1 MIFWRQTLV
10 YRDCFVYNKV
20 VWCVRLKN
28 GSCSIKEKVKKY
40 FIKIGGNT
48 CGLFKHNES
57 KSKGRQEGNRSA
69 EAYEKR
75 NLEAAAECLKEELA
89 DIILIGKKDKIMEA
103 AGSFDVS
110 KAIFVDPETYDRMD
124 EMVAGLAE
132 ARKSKGMTLEEARKI
147 LMDDSL
153 FVAVMLVKMGVADGM
168 VSGAIHST
176 ADTLRPAL
184 QILKT
189 APGTELVSSF
199 FIMVTKTPQYGDDG
213 ILLFADCALN
223 QNPNPAELAC
233 IAGDSAKSYNAF
245 IGKEARV
252 AMLSHSTMGSAKHAD
267 VTKVVDAV
275 KIAKEKYPDL
285 KLDGE
290 IQLDAAIVKEVGE
303 LKAPNSTVAGKANV
317 LVFPDIDAGNIGYK
331 LVQRFGNAEAF
342 GPILQGIA
350 KPVNDLSRGCSANDI
365 VAVVA
370 LTSVQ
375 AQVMANK

>member
-1 MIFWRQTLV
+1 MDFLSTMQAKAKA
-10 YRDCFVYNKV
+10 DKKV
-20 VWCVRLKN
+20 IVLP
-28 GSCSIKEKVKKY
+28 
-40 FIKIGGNT
+40 
-48 CGLFKHNES
+48 ES
-57 KSKGRQEGNRSA
+57 
-69 EAYEKR
+69 YEKR

>member
-1 MIFWRQTLV
+1 MDFLSTMKAKAKP
-10 YRDCFVYNKV
+10 DKKV
-20 VWCVRLKN
+20 IVLP
-28 GSCSIKEKVKKY
+28 
-40 FIKIGGNT
+40 
-48 CGLFKHNES
+48 ES
-57 KSKGRQEGNRSA
+57 
-69 EAYEKR
+69 YEKR

>member
-1 MIFWRQTLV
+1 MDFLSTMKAKAKA
-10 YRDCFVYNKV
+10 DKKV
-20 VWCVRLKN
+20 IVLP
-28 GSCSIKEKVKKY
+28 
-40 FIKIGGNT
+40 
-48 CGLFKHNES
+48 ES
-57 KSKGRQEGNRSA
+57 
-69 EAYEKR
+69 YEKR

-342 GPILQGIA
+342 GPILQGLA

>member
-1 MIFWRQTLV
+1 MDFLSTMKAKAKA
-10 YRDCFVYNKV
+10 DKKV
-20 VWCVRLKN
+20 IVLP
-28 GSCSIKEKVKKY
+28 
-40 FIKIGGNT
+40 
-48 CGLFKHNES
+48 ES
-57 KSKGRQEGNRSA
+57 
-69 EAYEKR
+69 YEKR

-153 FVAVMLVKMGVADGM
+153 IVAVMLVKMGVADGM

-275 KIAKEKYPDL
+275 KIAKEKYHDL

-290 IQLDAAIVKEVGE
+290 IQLDAAIVMEVGE

-350 KPVNDLSRGCSANDI
+350 KPVNDLSRCCSANEI
-365 VAVVA
+365 LSVVA

>member
-1 MIFWRQTLV
+1 MDFLSTM
-10 YRDCFVYNKV
+10 KA
-20 VWCVRLKN
+20 
-28 GSCSIKEKVKKY
+28 KEKADKKV
-40 FIKIGGNT
+40 IV
-48 CGLFKHNES
+48 LPES
-57 KSKGRQEGNRSA
+57 
-69 EAYEKR
+69 YEKR

>member
-1 MIFWRQTLV
+1 MDFLSTMKAKAKA
-10 YRDCFVYNKV
+10 DKKV
-20 VWCVRLKN
+20 IVLP
-28 GSCSIKEKVKKY
+28 
-40 FIKIGGNT
+40 
-48 CGLFKHNES
+48 ES
-57 KSKGRQEGNRSA
+57 
-69 EAYEKR
+69 YEKR

-89 DIILIGKKDKIMEA
+89 DIVLIGKKDKIMEA

-350 KPVNDLSRGCSANDI
+350 KPVNDLSRGCSWQDI
-365 VAVVA
+365 VGVVA
-370 LTSVQ
+370 LTAVQ
-375 AQVMANK
+375 AQLS

>member
-1 MIFWRQTLV
+1 MDFLSLMKQKAKA
-10 YRDCFVYNKV
+10 DKKV
-20 VWCVRLKN
+20 IALP
-28 GSCSIKEKVKKY
+28 
-40 FIKIGGNT
+40 
-48 CGLFKHNES
+48 ES
-57 KSKGRQEGNRSA
+57 
-69 EAYEKR
+69 YEIR
-75 NLEAAAECLKEELA
+75 NLEAASVCLKEDLA
-89 DIILIGKKDKIMEA
+89 DIVLIGNRDEIIKA

-110 KAIFVDPETYDRMD
+110 KAIFIDPASYEKMD
-124 EMVAGLAE
+124 EMVAGFAE
-132 ARKSKGMTLEEARKI
+132 ARKSKGMTLEEARTI

-184 QILKT
+184 QVLKT

-199 FIMVTKTPQYGDDG
+199 FIMVTQTPQYGDEG

-223 QNPNPAELAC
+223 QNPTPAELAC
-233 IAGDSAKSYNAF
+233 IAGDSAKSYEAF
-245 IGKEARV
+245 VGKEARV

-267 VTKVVDAV
+267 VTKVVEAV
-275 KIAKEKYPDL
+275 AIAKEKYPSM

-290 IQLDAAIVKEVGE
+290 MQLDAAVVKEVGE
-303 LKAPNSTVAGKANV
+303 LKAPSSTVAGKANV

-342 GPILQGIA
+342 GPVLQGIA

-375 AQVMANK
+375 AQVMSK

>member
-1 MIFWRQTLV
+1 MDFLSTMKAKAKA
-10 YRDCFVYNKV
+10 DKKV
-20 VWCVRLKN
+20 IVLP
-28 GSCSIKEKVKKY
+28 
-40 FIKIGGNT
+40 
-48 CGLFKHNES
+48 ES
-57 KSKGRQEGNRSA
+57 
-69 EAYEKR
+69 YEKR

-89 DIILIGKKDKIMEA
+89 DIILIGKKDKIIEA

-285 KLDGE
+285 KMDGE

>member
-1 MIFWRQTLV
+1 MDFLSTMKAKAKA
-10 YRDCFVYNKV
+10 DKKV
-20 VWCVRLKN
+20 IVLP
-28 GSCSIKEKVKKY
+28 
-40 FIKIGGNT
+40 
-48 CGLFKHNES
+48 ES
-57 KSKGRQEGNRSA
+57 
-69 EAYEKR
+69 YEKR

-89 DIILIGKKDKIMEA
+89 DIILIGKKDKIMES

>member
-1 MIFWRQTLV
+1 MDFLSTMKAKAKA
-10 YRDCFVYNKV
+10 DKKV
-20 VWCVRLKN
+20 IVLP
-28 GSCSIKEKVKKY
+28 
-40 FIKIGGNT
+40 
-48 CGLFKHNES
+48 ES
-57 KSKGRQEGNRSA
+57 
-69 EAYEKR
+69 YEKR

-290 IQLDAAIVKEVGE
+290 IQLDAAIVKEAGE

>member
-1 MIFWRQTLV
+1 MDLLSTMKAKAKA
-10 YRDCFVYNKV
+10 DTKV
-20 VWCVRLKN
+20 IVLP
-28 GSCSIKEKVKKY
+28 
-40 FIKIGGNT
+40 
-48 CGLFKHNES
+48 ES
-57 KSKGRQEGNRSA
+57 
-69 EAYEKR
+69 YEKR

-89 DIILIGKKDKIMEA
+89 DIVLIGKKDKIMEA

-252 AMLSHSTMGSAKHAD
+252 AMLSHSTMGSATHAD

-275 KIAKEKYPDL
+275 KIAKEKYPEL

>member
-1 MIFWRQTLV
+1 MDFLSTMKAKAKA
-10 YRDCFVYNKV
+10 DKKV
-20 VWCVRLKN
+20 IVLP
-28 GSCSIKEKVKKY
+28 
-40 FIKIGGNT
+40 
-48 CGLFKHNES
+48 ES
-57 KSKGRQEGNRSA
+57 
-69 EAYEKR
+69 YEKR

-110 KAIFVDPETYDRMD
+110 RAIFVDPETYDRMD

-317 LVFPDIDAGNIGYK
+317 LVFPDIAAGNIGYK

>member
-1 MIFWRQTLV
+1 MDFLSTMKAKAKA
-10 YRDCFVYNKV
+10 DKKV
-20 VWCVRLKN
+20 IVLP
-28 GSCSIKEKVKKY
+28 
-40 FIKIGGNT
+40 
-48 CGLFKHNES
+48 ES
-57 KSKGRQEGNRSA
+57 
-69 EAYEKR
+69 YEKR

-223 QNPNPAELAC
+223 QNPNPVELAC

>member
-1 MIFWRQTLV
+1 MDFLSTMKAKAKA
-10 YRDCFVYNKV
+10 DKKV
-20 VWCVRLKN
+20 IVLP
-28 GSCSIKEKVKKY
+28 
-40 FIKIGGNT
+40 
-48 CGLFKHNES
+48 ES
-57 KSKGRQEGNRSA
+57 
-69 EAYEKR
+69 YEKR

-147 LMDDSL
+147 KMHDYL
-153 FVAVMLVKMGVADGM
+153 FVAVMLVNLGVADGM

>member
-1 MIFWRQTLV
+1 MDFLSTMKAKAKA
-10 YRDCFVYNKV
+10 DKKV
-20 VWCVRLKN
+20 IVLP
-28 GSCSIKEKVKKY
+28 
-40 FIKIGGNT
+40 
-48 CGLFKHNES
+48 ES
-57 KSKGRQEGNRSA
+57 
-69 EAYEKR
+69 YEKR

-275 KIAKEKYPDL
+275 KIAKDKYPDL

>member
-1 MIFWRQTLV
+1 MDFLSTMKAKAKA
-10 YRDCFVYNKV
+10 DKKV
-20 VWCVRLKN
+20 IVLP
-28 GSCSIKEKVKKY
+28 
-40 FIKIGGNT
+40 
-48 CGLFKHNES
+48 ES
-57 KSKGRQEGNRSA
+57 
-69 EAYEKR
+69 YEKR

-275 KIAKEKYPDL
+275 NIAKEKYPDL

>member
-1 MIFWRQTLV
+1 MDFLSTMKAKAKA
-10 YRDCFVYNKV
+10 DKKV
-20 VWCVRLKN
+20 IVLP
-28 GSCSIKEKVKKY
+28 
-40 FIKIGGNT
+40 
-48 CGLFKHNES
+48 ES
-57 KSKGRQEGNRSA
+57 
-69 EAYEKR
+69 YEKR

-89 DIILIGKKDKIMEA
+89 DIVLIGKKDKIMEA

-184 QILKT
+184 QILIT

-252 AMLSHSTMGSAKHAD
+252 AMLSHSTMGSANHAD

-275 KIAKEKYPDL
+275 KIAKEKYPEL

>member
-1 MIFWRQTLV
+1 MDFLSTMKAKAKA
-10 YRDCFVYNKV
+10 DKKV
-20 VWCVRLKN
+20 IVLP
-28 GSCSIKEKVKKY
+28 
-40 FIKIGGNT
+40 
-48 CGLFKHNES
+48 ES
-57 KSKGRQEGNRSA
+57 
-69 EAYEKR
+69 YEKR
-75 NLEAAAECLKEELA
+75 NLEAVAECLKEELA

>member
-1 MIFWRQTLV
+1 MDFLSTMKAKAKA
-10 YRDCFVYNKV
+10 DKKV
-20 VWCVRLKN
+20 IVLP
-28 GSCSIKEKVKKY
+28 
-40 FIKIGGNT
+40 
-48 CGLFKHNES
+48 ES
-57 KSKGRQEGNRSA
+57 
-69 EAYEKR
+69 YEKR

-317 LVFPDIDAGNIGYK
+317 LVFPDIDAGNIGDK

>member
-1 MIFWRQTLV
+1 MDFLSTMKAKAKA
-10 YRDCFVYNKV
+10 DKKV
-20 VWCVRLKN
+20 IVLP
-28 GSCSIKEKVKKY
+28 
-40 FIKIGGNT
+40 
-48 CGLFKHNES
+48 ES
-57 KSKGRQEGNRSA
+57 
-69 EAYEKR
+69 YEKR

-267 VTKVVDAV
+267 VTKGVDAV

>member
-1 MIFWRQTLV
+1 MDFLSTMKAKAKA
-10 YRDCFVYNKV
+10 DKKV
-20 VWCVRLKN
+20 IVLP
-28 GSCSIKEKVKKY
+28 
-40 FIKIGGNT
+40 
-48 CGLFKHNES
+48 ES
-57 KSKGRQEGNRSA
+57 
-69 EAYEKR
+69 YEKR

-132 ARKSKGMTLEEARKI
+132 SRKSKGMTLEEARKI

-342 GPILQGIA
+342 GPTLQGIA

>member
-1 MIFWRQTLV
+1 MDFLSTMKAKAKA
-10 YRDCFVYNKV
+10 DKKV
-20 VWCVRLKN
+20 IVLP
-28 GSCSIKEKVKKY
+28 
-40 FIKIGGNT
+40 
-48 CGLFKHNES
+48 ES
-57 KSKGRQEGNRSA
+57 
-69 EAYEKR
+69 YEKR

-199 FIMVTKTPQYGDDG
+199 FIMVTRTPQYGDDG

-275 KIAKEKYPDL
+275 KIAKEKYPEL

>member
-1 MIFWRQTLV
+1 MAEKKSKIQPFFYLFSLV
-10 YRDCFVYNKV
+10 WVGHFVYNSVDVGNKRKFYNQLGGFTV
-20 VWCVRLKN
+20 DFLALM
-28 GSCSIKEKVKKY
+28 KEKAKANKKV
-40 FIKIGGNT
+40 IV
-48 CGLFKHNES
+48 LPES
-57 KSKGRQEGNRSA
+57 F
-69 EAYEKR
+69 EKR
-75 NLEAAAECLKEELA
+75 NLEAAAECIKDGLA
-89 DIILIGKKDKIMEA
+89 EIVLIGNKEKIMEA
-103 AGSFDVS
+103 ADGFDVS
-110 KAIFVDPETYDRMD
+110 NAIFVDPESYERMD

-132 ARKSKGMTLEEARKI
+132 ARKSKGMTLEEARK
-147 LMDDSL
+147 LLLDDSM
-153 FVAVMLVKMGVADGM
+153 FVGVMLVKMGVADGM

-199 FIMVTKTPQYGDDG
+199 FIMVTKTPEYGDDG

-223 QNPNPAELAC
+223 QNPTPAELAC
-233 IAGDSAKSYNAF
+233 IAGDSAKSYAAF
-245 IGKEARV
+245 VGKEARV

-267 VTKVVDAV
+267 VTKVVEAV
-275 KIAKEKYPDL
+275 KIAKEKYPEI

-303 LKAPNSTVAGKANV
+303 LKAPTSPVAGKANC

-342 GPILQGIA
+342 GPVLQGIA

-370 LTSVQ
+370 MTAVQ
-375 AQVMANK
+375 ADVMGK

>member
-1 MIFWRQTLV
+1 MDFLSTMKAKAKA
-10 YRDCFVYNKV
+10 DKKV
-20 VWCVRLKN
+20 IVLP
-28 GSCSIKEKVKKY
+28 
-40 FIKIGGNT
+40 
-48 CGLFKHNES
+48 ES
-57 KSKGRQEGNRSA
+57 
-69 EAYEKR
+69 YEKR

-303 LKAPNSTVAGKANV
+303 LKAPNSTAAGKANV

>member
-1 MIFWRQTLV
+1 MDFLTLM
-10 YRDCFVYNKV
+10 
-20 VWCVRLKN
+20 
-28 GSCSIKEKVKKY
+28 KEKARADKKV
-40 FIKIGGNT
+40 IV
-48 CGLFKHNES
+48 LPES
-57 KSKGRQEGNRSA
+57 
-69 EAYEKR
+69 YEKR
-75 NLEAAAECLKEELA
+75 NLEAAAVCLQEDLA
-89 DIILIGKKDKIMEA
+89 DIVLIGNKEEIMAE

-110 KAIFVDPETYDRMD
+110 KAIFVDPKAYEKMD
-124 EMVAGLAE
+124 EMVEGLAE
-132 ARKSKGMTLEEARKI
+132 ARKSRGMTREEAKKV
-147 LMDDSL
+147 LLDDAM
-153 FVAVMLVKMGVADGM
+153 FVGVMLVKMGVADGM

-199 FIMVTKTPQYGDDG
+199 FIMVTQTPQYGDDG

-223 QNPNPAELAC
+223 QNPTPAELAC
-233 IAGDSAKSYNAF
+233 IAGDSAKSYEAF
-245 IGKEARV
+245 VGKEARV

-275 KIAKEKYPDL
+275 QIAKEKYPSI

-290 IQLDAAIVKEVGE
+290 IQLDAAIVKDVGE
-303 LKAPNSTVAGKANV
+303 LKAPQSSVAGKANV

-342 GPILQGIA
+342 GPVLQGIA
-350 KPVNDLSRGCSANDI
+350 KPVNDLSRGCSASDI

-370 LTSVQ
+370 LTAVQ
-375 AQVMANK
+375 AQVMEK

>member
-1 MIFWRQTLV
+1 MDFLSTMKAKAKA
-10 YRDCFVYNKV
+10 DKKV
-20 VWCVRLKN
+20 IVLP
-28 GSCSIKEKVKKY
+28 
-40 FIKIGGNT
+40 
-48 CGLFKHNES
+48 ES
-57 KSKGRQEGNRSA
+57 
-69 EAYEKR
+69 YEKR

-233 IAGDSAKSYNAF
+233 IVGDSAKSYNAF

>member
-1 MIFWRQTLV
+1 MDFLSTMKAKAKA
-10 YRDCFVYNKV
+10 DKKV
-20 VWCVRLKN
+20 IVLP
-28 GSCSIKEKVKKY
+28 
-40 FIKIGGNT
+40 
-48 CGLFKHNES
+48 ES
-57 KSKGRQEGNRSA
+57 
-69 EAYEKR
+69 YEKR

-267 VTKVVDAV
+267 VTMVVDAV

>member
-1 MIFWRQTLV
+1 MDFLSTMKAKAKA
-10 YRDCFVYNKV
+10 DKKV
-20 VWCVRLKN
+20 IVLP
-28 GSCSIKEKVKKY
+28 
-40 FIKIGGNT
+40 
-48 CGLFKHNES
+48 ES
-57 KSKGRQEGNRSA
+57 
-69 EAYEKR
+69 YEKR
-75 NLEAAAECLKEELA
+75 NPEAAAECLKEELA

>member
-1 MIFWRQTLV
+1 MDFLSTMKAKAKA
-10 YRDCFVYNKV
+10 DKKV
-20 VWCVRLKN
+20 IVLP
-28 GSCSIKEKVKKY
+28 
-40 FIKIGGNT
+40 
-48 CGLFKHNES
+48 ES
-57 KSKGRQEGNRSA
+57 
-69 EAYEKR
+69 YEKR

-103 AGSFDVS
+103 TGSFDVS

>member
-1 MIFWRQTLV
+1 MDFLSEMKAKAKA
-10 YRDCFVYNKV
+10 DK
-20 VWCVRLKN
+20 
-28 GSCSIKEKVKKY
+28 KEIV
-40 FIKIGGNT
+40 
-48 CGLFKHNES
+48 LPES
-57 KSKGRQEGNRSA
+57 
-69 EAYEKR
+69 YEKR
-75 NLEAAAECLKEELA
+75 NLEAAAECLRDELA
-89 DIILIGKKDKIMEA
+89 DIVLIGNKEKIMEA

-110 KAIFVDPETYDRMD
+110 KAIFVDPENYEKMD
-124 EMVAGLAE
+124 EVVAALAE
-132 ARKSKGMTLEEARKI
+132 ARKSKGMTLEEARK
-147 LMDDSL
+147 LLLDDPL
-153 FVAVMLVKMGVADGM
+153 FMGVMLVKMDIADGM

-199 FIMVTKTPQYGDDG
+199 FIMVTNTPQYGDDG

-223 QNPNPAELAC
+223 QNPNPQELAC
-233 IAGDSAKSYNAF
+233 IAGDSAKSYEAF
-245 IGKEARV
+245 IGKEPRV

-275 KIAKEKYPDL
+275 KIAKEKFPNV

-331 LVQRFGNAEAF
+331 LVQRFGQAEAF

-375 AQVMANK
+375 AQVMGK

>member
-1 MIFWRQTLV
+1 MDFLSTMKAKAKA
-10 YRDCFVYNKV
+10 DKKV
-20 VWCVRLKN
+20 IVLP
-28 GSCSIKEKVKKY
+28 
-40 FIKIGGNT
+40 
-48 CGLFKHNES
+48 ES
-57 KSKGRQEGNRSA
+57 
-69 EAYEKR
+69 YEKR

-89 DIILIGKKDKIMEA
+89 DIILIGKKDKIIEA

-275 KIAKEKYPDL
+275 KIAKGKYPDL

>member
-1 MIFWRQTLV
+1 MDFLSTMKAKAKA
-10 YRDCFVYNKV
+10 DKKV
-20 VWCVRLKN
+20 IILP
-28 GSCSIKEKVKKY
+28 
-40 FIKIGGNT
+40 
-48 CGLFKHNES
+48 ES
-57 KSKGRQEGNRSA
+57 
-69 EAYEKR
+69 YEKR